1 MLTFLRS
8 SSSSAVSISNP
19 RLSTTASLAIRLI
32 KSSSLV
38 LRSRP
43 ELCFHPDSERL
54 TDFLE
59 MRLLSGG
66 GSGGELYSQYCCCNL
81 VGDGVVE
88 KFERDL
94 EC

>member
-1 MLTFLRS
+1 M
-8 SSSSAVSISNP
+8 SISNP
-19 RLSTTASLAIRLI
+19 RISTTASLAIRLI

-59 MRLLSGG
+59 MRLLSDG
-66 GSGGELYSQYCCCNL
+66 GGELLSQYCCCCCCGL

-88 KFERDL
+88 RDL